1 VTWGLLGVAA
11 LLSLFAPR
19 LTGAQVAAAA
29 APTSPQVAYSRL
41 PLVFEANHGQIASP
55 VQFLARGQ
63 GYTLW
68 LTPTEAMLAFA
79 RHGHSSAS
87 PAATEQLAAP
97 VVRMTLLGA
106 HPAPQVMGKEV
117 LPGKVH
123 YVRGRDPTHWRT
135 HVPTYA
141 KVHYRAVYPGI
152 DLVYYG
158 NHGQLEFDFVV
169 APGADP
175 TRISLGFRGADR
187 VDVDPQGDLLL
198 RIGGDE
204 LRLHQPR
211 IYQDADSGTQVIPGR
226 YVVLPPPSDMG
237 QREGM
242 HHVGIDVDTYDPSQP
257 LIIDP
262 VLGYATYLGGGADD
276 AGRGIAVD
284 ATGAAYIVGETM
296 SDDFPITPGVVQ
308 SQLRGASDIFVAK
321 LAPDGTALVYA
332 TYLGGAAEDFG
343 RGIAVDATGAA
354 YVTGETASADFPTT
368 PGAVQPALGGF
379 VDAFVAKLAPDGAA
393 LIYATFLGGGDFD
406 GGRAV
411 VVDAAGAAYVTGD
424 ASADFPVTP
433 GAVQPTL
440 HGFRDAFVTK
450 LAPAGTALVYST
462 YLGGSSAE
470 IGNGIAV
477 DAAGAAYLTGETASP
492 DFPTTPGVVQ
502 PSFGG
507 DEDAFV
513 AKLTP
518 DGTALV
524 YATYLGGSSFDIGQG
539 IAVDGTG
546 AAYVTGT
553 TGSFGGP
560 NNFPTTPGAVQ
571 PTFGGLQDAFVA
583 KLTPDGTTL
592 VYATYLGGSQ
602 FDGGQGIA
610 VDAAGAA
617 YVMGATSSSEF
628 PTTPDAIQPT
638 LSGDVDS
645 FITTLTPSGVG
656 LAFSTYLGGSGS
668 DLGMGISGQIIAVD
682 AAGAVYVT
690 WGTDS
695 SDFPTTAGVVQ
706 PKLGGGT
713 DAFLAKIVLQLPP
726 EDVITIRQALFV
738 DRLALLAVMATS
750 SAAPDAE
757 LFVTVPECFLRVPM
771 SQVKDRYL
779 LVRTVPE
786 CEDLDGHTAIVT
798 SSRGGL
804 ARAPLR

>member
-1 VTWGLLGVAA
+1 VAA

-19 LTGAQVAAAA
+19 LAGAQVAAAA

-55 VQFLARGQ
+55 VRFLARGQ

-175 TRISLGFRGADR
+175 TRISLGFQGADR
-187 VDVDPQGDLLL
+187 VDVDPHGDLLL

-308 SQLRGASDIFVAK
+308 PQLRGASDIFVAK
-321 LAPDGTALVYA
+321 L
-332 TYLGGAAEDFG
+332 
-343 RGIAVDATGAA
+343 
-354 YVTGETASADFPTT
+354 
-368 PGAVQPALGGF
+368 
-379 VDAFVAKLAPDGAA
+379 
-393 LIYATFLGGGDFD
+393 
-406 GGRAV
+406 
-411 VVDAAGAAYVTGD
+411 
-424 ASADFPVTP
+424 
-433 GAVQPTL
+433 
-440 HGFRDAFVTK
+440 
-450 LAPAGTALVYST
+450 
-462 YLGGSSAE
+462 
-470 IGNGIAV
+470 
-477 DAAGAAYLTGETASP
+477 
-492 DFPTTPGVVQ
+492 
-502 PSFGG
+502 
-507 DEDAFV
+507 
-513 AKLTP
+513 TP
-518 DGTALV
+518 DGTAVV

-560 NNFPTTPGAVQ
+560 NNFPATPGAVQ

-628 PTTPDAIQPT
+628 PTTPDAIQPM

-656 LAFSTYLGGSGS
+656 LAFSTYLGGSGP

-706 PKLGGGT
+706 PKLRGGT